1 MRVATPRLVAGTA
14 VLAAGLLAVAGCDR
28 AVPPVPRE
36 TATLRTLPPLSDA
49 QTPGLTSLRWQPAG
63 SVSADGRVMISV
75 PDTQCYDV
83 IGSQARTSPTAVT
96 IAVLGRPTPCRAT
109 AVGVSVLVQLPEPI
123 GTRTLAHAPVTTAS
137 TSPPG

>member
-1 MRVATPRLVAGTA
+1 MVAGTA

-36 TATLRTLPPLSDA
+36 TATLGTLPSLSDA
-49 QTPGLTSLRWQPAG
+49 QTPGLTSLPWQPAG
-63 SVSADGRVMISV
+63 SVSADGRIMISV

-83 IGSQARTSPTAVT
+83 IGSQARTSPTAVM
-96 IAVLGRPTPCRAT
+96 IAVLGRPTACQAT
-109 AVGVSVLVQLPEPI
+109 TVGVSVLVQLPEPI

-137 TSPPG
+137 SSPPG